1 MKLVQDKDNPDL
13 VGIIESSN
21 DILVVKRM
29 VENLNKDLIDSGF
42 DQYQYKSVRRGNK
55 LYIER
60 T

>member
-1 MKLVQDKDNPDL
+1 MRLVQDKDNPDL
-13 VGIIESSN
+13 VGIIESSD

>member
-13 VGIIESSN
+13 VGIIESSD
-21 DILVVKRM
+21 DILVVKKM
-29 VENLNKDLIDSGF
+29 VENLNKDLVDSGF

>member
-13 VGIIESSN
+13 VGIIESSD

-29 VENLNKDLIDSGF
+29 VENLNKDLVDSGF

>member
-13 VGIIESSN
+13 VGIIESSD

-42 DQYQYKSVRRGNK
+42 DKYQYRSVRRGNK
-55 LYIER
+55 IYVER

>member
-1 MKLVQDKDNPDL
+1 MRLIQDKDNPDL
-13 VGIIESSN
+13 VGIIESSD

-29 VENLNKDLIDSGF
+29 VENLNKDLVDSGF

>member
-13 VGIIESSN
+13 VGIIESSD
-21 DILVVKRM
+21 DILVVRRM

>member
-13 VGIIESSN
+13 VGIIESSD
-21 DILVVKRM
+21 DILTVKRM
-29 VENLNKDLIDSGF
+29 VDNLNKDLVDSGY
-42 DQYQYKSVRRGNK
+42 DQYQYKSIRRGNK

>member
-13 VGIIESSN
+13 LGIIESSE
-21 DILVVKRM
+21 DIEEINKMVK
-29 VENLNKDLIDSGF
+29 NLNKNLIDSGF
-42 DQYQYKSVRRGNK
+42 DQYQYRSIKRGNK